1 MKIGI
6 LTFHTPINYGAA
18 LQAFALQKYL
28 KAKYPQASVKNID
41 FKTEQHIKEYNILIP
56 FRRNVL
62 LYLYK
67 QFFVLLRYPSLKRRK
82 HRFENFIKEEFKL
95 TERFR
100 TEEELLQNMPVF
112 DHYIVGSD
120 QVFHPNYKYLEAF
133 YFNFTKNNAKKTA
146 YAPSFGIS
154 SFEKISDDRIKLFLE
169 DFDHLSCRES
179 DGANYISS
187 LLNKDVPVVLDPIF
201 LLSDQQW
208 EEMSSGPLV
217 DEKYIFIYDLNGGY
231 DLLKIANKISKETGL
246 KIVCQTQSADHFY
259 KNCTQIYDSG
269 PREFISLIK
278 NAEYVVTDSFHGTA
292 FSVLFNKKQFIY
304 VARPHAAGR
313 IRSIMAIS
321 NITER
326 IIENGNADNFNYL
339 DKKNLNTSNRDNLNK
354 LIESSKAYLSQSL
367 N

>member
-18 LQAFALQKYL
+18 LQAFALQKHL
-28 KAKYPQASVKNID
+28 RDEYPELSIQNID
-41 FKTEQHIKEYNILIP
+41 FKTDVHISKYNIFIP
-56 FRRNVL
+56 LRRNILV
-62 LYLYK
+62 YLYK
-67 QFFVLLRYPSLKRRK
+67 QFFIVLRYPSLRKRK
-82 HRFENFIKEEFKL
+82 KRFKSFI
-95 TERFR
+95 
-100 TEEELLQNMPVF
+100 EEELKLTDRYSSVDDLLQNPPIM

-120 QVFHPNYKYLEAF
+120 QVFHPRSEYLEA
-133 YFNFTKNNAKKTA
+133 YYLNFPKNNSKKSA

-154 SFEKISDDRIKLFLE
+154 EFDKVPNDKIKPLLE
-169 DFDHLSCRES
+169 DFDNICCRES
-179 DGANYISS
+179 DGAKYMSN

-208 EEMSSGPLV
+208 EEMSCGPLV
-217 DEKYIFIYDLNGGY
+217 SEKYIFIYDLNGGY

-259 KNCTQIYDSG
+259 KNCTQVFDSG

-292 FSVLFNKKQFIY
+292 FSILFNKKQFIY
-304 VARPHAAGR
+304 VARPHASGR
-313 IRSIMAIS
+313 IRSIMGLCDIS
-321 NITER
+321 ER
-326 IIENGNADNFNYL
+326 IIENGKANNFNYL
-339 DKKNLNTSNRDNLNK
+339 DNKNLNTSNRDNLNK
-354 LIESSKAYLSQSL
+354 LIESSKAYLRDAI